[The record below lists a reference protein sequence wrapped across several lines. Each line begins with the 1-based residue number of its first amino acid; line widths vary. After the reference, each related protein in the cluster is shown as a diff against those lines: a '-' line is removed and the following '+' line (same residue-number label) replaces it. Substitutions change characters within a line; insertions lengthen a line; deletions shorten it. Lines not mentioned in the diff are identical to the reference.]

1 MILIYE
7 QSEEAIANGIN
18 PPSYAHELDSGM
30 DIYSPE
36 YFLLGPGERTT
47 INLQVK
53 FDIPTTF
60 LGDSLGVE
68 LQVRPKSGRSKAG
81 LEISLGTIDQ
91 GYRNFVGATIHNY
104 SKQGVT
110 IQENEKLCQI
120 VVVPVFNNVTLLKGQ
135 VNADTDR
142 GLGGFG
148 STGLK

>member
-53 FDIPTTF
+53 FQIPETF

-68 LQVRPKSGRSKAG
+68 LQVRPRSGKSKQGIDI
-81 LEISLGTIDQ
+81 EIGTIDF
-91 GYRNFVGATIHNY
+91 GYRGFIGATITNTTQQQIII
-104 SKQGVT
+104 KKNDK
-110 IQENEKLCQI
+110 ICQ
-120 VVVPVFNNVTLLKGQ
+120 VVVAPVFNDVQLIKAIVDINTS
-135 VNADTDR
+135 R
-142 GLGGFG
+142 GINGFG
-148 STGLK
+148 STDKK